1 MIDLLRREAEAGME
15 ELGVPGFSLWVLTD
29 GEEDGFGLGITSVDH
44 PLPVDPDT
52 IFQAGSITKTLTATA
67 ALRLAQQGSLDLDR
81 PIAGYL
87 GHVPLRDPDVAAA
100 ITMRDLLAPI
110 RG

>member
-15 ELGVPGFSLWVLTD
+15 EPGVPGFSLWVLTD

-52 IFQAGSITKTLTATA
+52 IFQAGSITKSLYRDCAATGA
-67 ALRLAQQGSLDLDR
+67 AGLARPRPADR
-81 PIAGYL
+81 GLPRA
-87 GHVPLRDPDVAAA
+87 RAAA
-100 ITMRDLLAPI
+100 RS
-110 RG
+110 